1 MATKRCDVCGDD
13 VRIGG
18 GIADLWNFE
27 FSSTQGMTLEL
38 TDDTEHFLCFDCME
52 RLPGDREP
60 TEADIDALRRGRDAF
75 RRDSDAEDDDL

>member
-60 TEADIDALRRGRDAF
+60 TNADIDALRGDPDAF
-75 RRDSDAEDDDL
+75 RSDSDPEDDDL

>member
-1 MATKRCDVCGDD
+1 MASEPCDVCGED

-18 GIADLWNFE
+18 GIADLWNFT

-38 TDDTEHFLCFDCME
+38 ADDTEHFLCFDCME

-60 TEADIDALRRGRDAF
+60 TGEDVAELRRR
-75 RRDSDAEDDDL
+75 SDDERE

>member
-38 TDDTEHFLCFDCME
+38 TDDTEHFL
-52 RLPGDREP
+52 
-60 TEADIDALRRGRDAF
+60 
-75 RRDSDAEDDDL
+75 